1 MSLASLI
8 PASEEFCVLRTQIV
22 DNLLACRDGDSA
34 LLYLYLVRQGK
45 AFDERAA
52 LRDLNLTRD
61 RYDRAVHTLT
71 SLHLA
76 SKPAETVQKPSEKP
90 AAPPRYTAAELRA
103 RREGDHRFASVCQTA
118 ELVLGRTLTEAQLR
132 TLMNAYANLGLP
144 ADVLID
150 LLTYLHREKQT
161 VTRRDIEEQAY
172 LWADMG
178 IFTAEAAAEFLSRR
192 EAEKPLLQEMMRAL
206 DLAGRDPA
214 PDEYRYLSGFIR
226 QGFDAEA
233 VQLAKERMYAR
244 LGKFSWK
251 YLSGIMESW
260 HAKGLHTAAEI
271 TAVEP
276 QLRQPKPASAST
288 AAAAPKP
295 PVKQDG
301 NLADWERDWL
311 EEFHAMTRKEG
322 NGNGI

>member
-8 PASEEFCVLRTQIV
+8 PASEEFCVLRTQVV

-45 AFDERAA
+45 AFEERAA

-71 SLHLA
+71 TLHLA
-76 SKPAETVQKPSEKP
+76 AKPTETVQKQEKSASP
-90 AAPPRYTAAELRA
+90 ARYTAAELRA

-118 ELVLGRTLTEAQLR
+118 EIVLGRTLTEAQLR
-132 TLMNAYANLGLP
+132 TLMHAYANLGLP

-150 LLTYLHREKQT
+150 LLTYLHREKRT
-161 VTRRDIEEQAY
+161 VTRKDIEEQAY

-178 IFTAEAAAEFLSRR
+178 IFTAEAASEFLARR
-192 EAEKPLLQEMMRAL
+192 EAEKPLLQSMLQAL
-206 DLAGRDPA
+206 DMAGREPA

-233 VQLAKERMYAR
+233 VALAKDRMYAR
-244 LGKFSWK
+244 LGNFSWK
-251 YLSGIMESW
+251 YLSGIMDSW
-260 HAKGLHTAAEI
+260 HSKGLHTAAEI

-276 QLRQPKPASAST
+276 QLRPSKPAISSP
-288 AAAAPKP
+288 AATAPKP

-301 NLADWERDWL
+301 NLADWEREWL
-311 EEFHAMTRKEG
+311 EEFQAMARKEG

>member
-8 PASEEFCVLRTQIV
+8 PTGGEFCVLRTQVV
-22 DNLLACRDGDSA
+22 DNLLACCDGDSA
-34 LLYLYLVRQGK
+34 LLYLYLVRQGQS
-45 AFDERAA
+45 FDERAA
-52 LRDLNLTRD
+52 MRALNMTRD

-71 SLHLA
+71 NLQLVSA
-76 SKPAETVQKPSEKP
+76 PAETRQRS
-90 AAPPRYTAAELRA
+90 ASSAPPRYTAAEMRA

-118 ELVLGRTLTEAQLR
+118 EIVLGRTLTEGQLR
-132 TLMNAYANLGLP
+132 TLMNAYAHLGLP

-150 LLTYLHREKQT
+150 LLTYLKREKGT

-178 IFTAEAAAEFLSRR
+178 IFTAQAAGEFLSRR
-192 EAEKPLLQEMMRAL
+192 EAEKPLMGDMLRAL
-206 DLAGRDPA
+206 DMAGREPA
-214 PDEYRYLSGFIR
+214 PDEYRYLSNFIR

-233 VQLAKERMYAR
+233 VGLAKERMYAR

-251 YLSGIMESW
+251 YLAGIMESW
-260 HAKGLHTAAEI
+260 HNKGLHTAAEI

-276 QLRQPKPASAST
+276 NLRQSKPST
-288 AAAAPKP
+288 VPNPSTSRKLP
-295 PVKQDG
+295 EQNDG

-311 EEFHAMTRKEG
+311 EEFHAMTRKEES
-322 NGNGI
+322 GNGI

>member
-1 MSLASLI
+1 MSLTSLI

-22 DNLLACRDGDSA
+22 DNLLTCRDGDSA

-45 AFDERAA
+45 AFDEQKA
-52 LRDLNLTRD
+52 LRDLNLTRE

-71 SLHLA
+71 SLNLTSQYTNTSPKA
-76 SKPAETVQKPSEKP
+76 SEKP
-90 AAPPRYTAAELRA
+90 VAPMRYTAAELRA

-118 ELVLGRTLTEAQLR
+118 EMVLGRTLTEAQLR
-132 TLMNAYANLGLP
+132 TLMNAYVNLGLP

-150 LLTYLHREKQT
+150 LLTYLHRERKT

-178 IFTAEAAAEFLSRR
+178 IFTAEAAAAFLSRR
-192 EAEKPLLQEMMRAL
+192 EAEKPILQKMMCAL
-206 DLAGRDPA
+206 DLAGREPA

-233 VQLAKERMYAR
+233 VKLAKERMIAR

-251 YLSGIMESW
+251 YLAGIMESW
-260 HAKGLHTAAEI
+260 HKKDLHTAAEI

-276 QLRQPKPASAST
+276 QLRQSTPAFASGAT
-288 AAAAPKP
+288 SKP

-301 NLADWERDWL
+301 NLADWEREWL
-311 EEFHAMTRKEG
+311 EEFEAMTRKEG

>member
-1 MSLASLI
+1 MCQGKRRFAFFLYLDICGRTFSLSLA
-8 PASEEFCVLRTQIV
+8 EKFV
-22 DNLLACRDGDSA
+22 
-34 LLYLYLVRQGK
+34 LLYRRRAERQLLLWRLQSGLGLESAGK
-45 AFDERAA
+45 KKRKNQISTVAII
-52 LRDLNLTRD
+52 NI
-61 RYDRAVHTLT
+61 T
-71 SLHLA
+71 SL
-76 SKPAETVQKPSEKP
+76 
-90 AAPPRYTAAELRA
+90 
-103 RREGDHRFASVCQTA
+103 DHPGVEMFHS
-118 ELVLGRTLTEAQLR
+118 LTEAQLR

-251 YLSGIMESW
+251 YLAGIMESW

>member
-8 PASEEFCVLRTQIV
+8 PTGGEFCVLRTQVV
-22 DNLLACRDGDSA
+22 DSLLACCDGDSA
-34 LLYLYLVRQGK
+34 LLYLYLVRQGQS
-45 AFDERAA
+45 FDERAA
-52 LRDLNLTRD
+52 MRTLNMTRD

-71 SLHLA
+71 NLHLVTT
-76 SKPAETVQKPSEKP
+76 PAETQKYTKSSS
-90 AAPPRYTAAELRA
+90 APPRYTAAEMRA

-118 ELVLGRTLTEAQLR
+118 EIVLGRTLTEGQLR
-132 TLMNAYANLGLP
+132 TLMNAYAHLGLP

-150 LLTYLHREKQT
+150 LLTYLKREKGT

-178 IFTAEAAAEFLSRR
+178 IFTAEAAGEFLSRR
-192 EAEKPLLQEMMRAL
+192 EAEKPLLSDMLRAL
-206 DLAGRDPA
+206 DMAGREPA

-233 VQLAKERMYAR
+233 VSLAKERMYTR

-251 YLSGIMESW
+251 YLAGIMESW
-260 HAKGLHTAAEI
+260 HNKGLHTAAEI

-276 QLRQPKPASAST
+276 NLRQTKPSATS
-288 AAAAPKP
+288 APSANRKP
-295 PVKQDG
+295 PEREDG

-311 EEFHAMTRKEG
+311 EEFHAMTRKEET
-322 NGNGI
+322 GNGI

>member
-1 MSLASLI
+1 M
-8 PASEEFCVLRTQIV
+8 
-22 DNLLACRDGDSA
+22 
-34 LLYLYLVRQGK
+34 
-45 AFDERAA
+45 
-52 LRDLNLTRD
+52 
-61 RYDRAVHTLT
+61 
-71 SLHLA
+71 
-76 SKPAETVQKPSEKP
+76 
-90 AAPPRYTAAELRA
+90 
-103 RREGDHRFASVCQTA
+103 
-118 ELVLGRTLTEAQLR
+118 
-132 TLMNAYANLGLP
+132 
-144 ADVLID
+144 LID

-251 YLSGIMESW
+251 YLAGIMESW

>member
-1 MSLASLI
+1 MSLTSLI

-34 LLYLYLVRQGK
+34 LLYLYLIRQGK
-45 AFDERAA
+45 AFDERKA
-52 LRDLNLTRD
+52 LRDLSFTRD

-71 SLHLA
+71 SLHFT
-76 SKPAETVQKPSEKP
+76 SQRTNTVPKSSEKS
-90 AAPPRYTAAELRA
+90 ATPPRYTAAELRA

-118 ELVLGRTLTEAQLR
+118 EMVLGRTLTEAQLR

-150 LLTYLHREKQT
+150 LLSYLHREKQT

-178 IFTAEAAAEFLSRR
+178 IFTAEAATAFLSRR

-206 DLAGRDPA
+206 NLAGREPA

-226 QGFDAEA
+226 EGFDAEA
-233 VQLAKERMYAR
+233 VKLAKDRMVAR

-251 YLSGIMESW
+251 YLAGIMESW
-260 HAKGLHTAAEI
+260 HTKGLHTAAEI

-276 QLRQPKPASAST
+276 QLRQSSPASSST
-288 AAAAPKP
+288 TTSKP
-295 PVKQDG
+295 PIKQDG

-311 EEFHAMTRKEG
+311 EEFQAMTRKEG
-322 NGNGI
+322 NGNGL

>member
-8 PASEEFCVLRTQIV
+8 PTSGEFCVLRAQVV

-34 LLYLYLVRQGK
+34 LLYLYLVRQGQS
-45 AFDERAA
+45 FDERAA
-52 LRDLNLTRD
+52 MRDLNMTRD
-61 RYDRAVHTLT
+61 QYDRAVHTLT
-71 SLHLA
+71 SLHLVTT
-76 SKPAETVQKPSEKP
+76 PAEAAQKPVKKSS
-90 AAPPRYTAAELRA
+90 APPRYTAAEMRA

-118 ELVLGRTLTEAQLR
+118 EIVLGRTLTEGQLR
-132 TLMNAYANLGLP
+132 TLMNAYEHLGLP

-150 LLTYLHREKQT
+150 LLTYLHREKGT
-161 VTRRDIEEQAY
+161 VTRRDIEEQSY

-192 EAEKPLLQEMMRAL
+192 EAEKPLLGDMLRVL
-206 DLAGRDPA
+206 DMAGRDPA
-214 PDEYRYLSGFIR
+214 PDEYRYLSSFIR

-233 VQLAKERMYAR
+233 VSLAKERMYTR

-251 YLSGIMESW
+251 YLAGIMESW
-260 HAKGLHTAAEI
+260 HKKGLHTAAEI

-276 QLRQPKPASAST
+276 NLRQPKPASAP
-288 AAAAPKP
+288 AAAGPKP
-295 PVKQDG
+295 SAANDG

-322 NGNGI
+322 NSNGI